1 MEKNAGLKKE
11 KRGGVSGEKR
21 KRGKAE
27 NRADLSSEEAQSS
40 APCLR
45 LAVCLRNPE

>member
-27 NRADLSSEEAQSS
+27 NRADLSSEEGLR
-40 APCLR
+40 APPH
-45 LAVCLRNPE
+45 A